1 MAVYMIWAVAGL
13 ALVISELL
21 TGTFY
26 LLVLGLAALAGA
38 AVAFAGFGFWAQAV
52 VASVVA
58 VAGVI
63 WIQQRRRLMVP
74 KAMPSPDVG
83 QPVTWEAWINES
95 DRSARVRHRGAS
107 WEARVRG
114 ECAGQPGEMLYII
127 AVDGNTL
134 EVAKT
139 RAA

>member
-1 MAVYMIWAVAGL
+1 MPIYMIWAVAGL
-13 ALVISELL
+13 ALMISEVL

-26 LLVLGLAALAGA
+26 LLVLGIAALVGAGA
-38 AVAFAGFGFWAQAV
+38 AFSGFDFWTQAV

-58 VAGVI
+58 VAGVL
-63 WIQQRRRLMVP
+63 WVQQRRRLMVP

-83 QPVTWEAWINES
+83 QPVNWEGWVNEP
-95 DRSARVRHRGAS
+95 DRSARVRYRGAS

-114 ECAGQPGEMLYII
+114 ECAGQAGEVLYII

-139 RAA
+139 RSA

>member
-26 LLVLGLAALAGA
+26 LLVLGIAALAGA
-38 AVAFAGFGFWAQAV
+38 AAAFSGFGFWTQAV

-58 VAGVI
+58 VAGVV
-63 WIQQRRRLMVP
+63 WVQQRRRVMVP

-83 QPVTWEAWINES
+83 QPVTWEAWVNEP
-95 DRSARVRHRGAS
+95 DRYARVRHRGAS

-114 ECAGQPGEMLYII
+114 ECAGEAGELLYIV

-139 RAA
+139 RPA